1 MTGSLQVHLVNKII
15 VFFFA
20 FFLNQHCDCHMVN
33 VFDFYQSYLLVLK
46 HRPPVNEGHPR
57 HIVHGIVDLLVE
69 GAVFEPALVE
79 VADAEH
85 KKLPVQQ
92 LALA

>member
-1 MTGSLQVHLVNKII
+1 MTGSLQVHLVNII
-15 VFFFA
+15 TVFFF
-20 FFLNQHCDCHMVN
+20 FLKQHCDCHMVN

-57 HIVHGIVDLLVE
+57 HIFHGFIELSVE
-69 GAVFEPALVE
+69 DAVFEPALVE

-85 KKLPVQQ
+85 EQYQ
-92 LALA
+92 CSS